1 MADRPAPEP
10 SPPPTPRGPRLWRAS
25 VYSYAGLRDAWRHE
39 AAARLEV
46 VLVVVFVPV
55 ALWLPVPVAERVIL
69 ACSLLAV
76 LAIELVNTAI
86 ERVVDR
92 VSTDRHP
99 LSGRAKDLG
108 SAAVGVTSLA
118 TLIAWVA
125 IAGPVLWTWLSGR

>member
-1 MADRPAPEP
+1 M
-10 SPPPTPRGPRLWRAS
+10 
-25 VYSYAGLRDAWRHE
+25 
-39 AAARLEV
+39 EV
-46 VLVVVFVPV
+46 VLIVVFVPV
-55 ALWLPVPVAERVIL
+55 ALLLPLPRVERLLL

-76 LAIELVNTAI
+76 LGVELLNTAV

-118 TLIAWVA
+118 ALLVWGTL
-125 IAGPVLWTWLSGR
+125 AGPLAWSWLAGLAR